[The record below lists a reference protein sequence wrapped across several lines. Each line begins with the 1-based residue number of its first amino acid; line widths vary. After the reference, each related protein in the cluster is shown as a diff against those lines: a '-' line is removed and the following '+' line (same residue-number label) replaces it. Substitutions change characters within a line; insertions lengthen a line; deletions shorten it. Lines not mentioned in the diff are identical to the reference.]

1 MLLQYSK
8 LNRYLDDVN
17 KRLLTMLNLFNFSI
31 LRNLNEYLNKH
42 NSSNSYFSKRWS
54 CFFYRRGFS
63 HQFL

>member
-1 MLLQYSK
+1 MNRICYYEDMLLQYSK

-42 NSSNSYFSKRWS
+42 NFSNSLNLTHY
-54 CFFYRRGFS
+54 
-63 HQFL
+63 